1 MKKNIYFNSILEE
14 QNFYLLYFNINH
26 SISILSRGEERRDEI
41 FYLIEQSM
49 IYTYRKCLVICPEI
63 IFFQFNKYT
72 YCNFRHLF
80 HVFAV

>member
-26 SISILSRGEERRDEI
+26 SISILSRGRERRDEI

-49 IYTYRKCLVICPEI
+49 I
-63 IFFQFNKYT
+63 
-72 YCNFRHLF
+72 
-80 HVFAV
+80 